1 MRKKVKSLAVPEETL
16 EKLWTIAMTNHRSPS
31 QQVAFLVDLAS
42 KAPSDAD
49 MIRMYERMAD

>member
-1 MRKKVKSLAVPEETL
+1 MRKKFKSLAVPEETL

-49 MIRMYERMAD
+49 MIRMY